1 MLETLDKQIED
12 AQEPP
17 KFSDKSNQNIK
28 IEEKVTKTKL
38 LEELKE
44 KYPYGDS
51 PFKKFRDR
59 DPRQYS
65 KLVSTKD
72 LNVAEFVLKWEH
84 DHNKRIHKNMAWE
97 LLTKI
102 KEESTISDSFLQ
114 ELEKKF
120 EEK

>member
-1 MLETLDKQIED
+1 MLETLDKQIAD
-12 AQEPP
+12 AKEPP
-17 KFSDKSNQNIK
+17 KFTDKSNQNFEIK
-28 IEEKVTKTKL
+28 EKVTKTKL
-38 LEELKE
+38 LQELKE
-44 KYPYGDS
+44 KYPYSDS
-51 PFKKFRDR
+51 PFNKFRDR

-72 LNVAEFVLKWEH
+72 LNVAEFVLRWEH
-84 DHNKRIHKNMAWE
+84 VHGKRIHKNMAWE

-102 KEESTISDSFLQ
+102 KEEDTISNSFLQ